1 MDVSTILIICAD
13 NDAGYRLTRLAKQAD
28 LEVMAVVRRRADPSA
43 LKSIGAQIIIADP
56 TDRSAVAEIFADRD
70 PQGLAVICLLGGTP
84 QLNSQGNIN
93 VIDAAERAGIKRFV
107 MVTSI
112 GCGDS
117 ANAVDEFVRTFIGKA
132 LRAKDWAEKQ
142 LQATAMDWTI
152 VRPGGMIRRRST
164 GGAPILVDSPN
175 VAGYLDPSDLGDI
188 LFQVLQSPR
197 TIRRALTAVNADNAV
212 DVKGE
217 PLVVAD
223 L

>member
-1 MDVSTILIICAD
+1 M
-13 NDAGYRLTRLAKQAD
+13 
-28 LEVMAVVRRRADPSA
+28 P
-43 LKSIGAQIIIADP
+43 
-56 TDRSAVAEIFADRD
+56 
-70 PQGLAVICLLGGTP
+70 LLRGTS

-93 VIDAAERAGIKRFV
+93 VIDAAEHAGIKRFV

-142 LQATAMDWTI
+142 LQATDMDWTI

-175 VAGYLDPSDLGDI
+175 VTGYLDPSDLGDI
-188 LFQVLQSPR
+188 LFQVLESPR